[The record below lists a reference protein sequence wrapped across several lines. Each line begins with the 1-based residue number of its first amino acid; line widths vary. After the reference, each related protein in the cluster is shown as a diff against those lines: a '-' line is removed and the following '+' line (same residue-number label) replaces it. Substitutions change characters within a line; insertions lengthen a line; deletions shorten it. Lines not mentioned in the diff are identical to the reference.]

1 MDQLVLTDKI
11 KTRKVKFGFVDIED
25 ASANMILKDYVGNVM
40 QILTPTVLIYGRDR
54 KAPVEY
60 TGNYKMFDL
69 ETKISDYCD

>member
-40 QILTPTVLIYGRDR
+40 
-54 KAPVEY
+54 
-60 TGNYKMFDL
+60 
-69 ETKISDYCD
+69 